1 MSDINSMFT
10 DLFEK
15 YYDPLMH
22 YCTAKKIRRY
32 DSEDI
37 VSEAYERALSKSWQL
52 SFLNENQQKTWLYT
66 AVSLIIKEK
75 AAKNGQAV
83 FRDLDLFGDYVQ
95 KINVIDEFH
104 EAEAF
109 DTWLCEI
116 KGSLCSDKERELFE
130 LIFDEKINYEALS
143 EKYGIS
149 QEACRVKVSRF
160 RHKLRKITDRIM
172 GEEQLKKT
180 G

>member
-75 AAKNGQAV
+75 AAKKGILV
-83 FRDLDLFGDYVQ
+83 F
-95 KINVIDEFH
+95 
-104 EAEAF
+104 A
-109 DTWLCEI
+109 
-116 KGSLCSDKERELFE
+116 SPKETKEYAH
-130 LIFDEKINYEALS
+130 IALS
-143 EKYGIS
+143 CCE
-149 QEACRVKVSRF
+149 VPT
-160 RHKLRKITDRIM
+160 TDFHDAAI
-172 GEEQLKKT
+172 LLHDIAFCN
-180 G
+180 